1 MTDFQV
7 DFKADELLH
16 ENFKKMS
23 IISKIMFRKWD
34 VQFGSQKLRFPRI
47 FCLWSLRKRIL
58 QVHVL
63 SYKAIVGTR
72 ILFQK
77 VSFSWKATES
87 CCFHRITNANQDEI
101 APRMEVSVAEWLSFQ
116 VSVVL

>member
-1 MTDFQV
+1 
-7 DFKADELLH
+7 
-16 ENFKKMS
+16 
-23 IISKIMFRKWD
+23 MFRKGG
-34 VQFGSQKLRFPRI
+34 VQFGSQKLRFPGI

-58 QVHVL
+58 QEHVFL
-63 SYKAIVGTR
+63 SYKAIVITG

-77 VSFSWKATES
+77 VSFSWKATGS
-87 CCFHRITNANQDEI
+87 CCFHRITNANQDKI